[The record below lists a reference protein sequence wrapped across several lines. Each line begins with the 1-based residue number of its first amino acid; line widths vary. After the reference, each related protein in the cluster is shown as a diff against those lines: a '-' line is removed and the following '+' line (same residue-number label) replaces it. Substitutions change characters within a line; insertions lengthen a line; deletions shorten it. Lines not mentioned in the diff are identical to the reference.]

1 MIRRI
6 KIPGGNGRFSI
17 ERVEQ
22 VGVDGHVEKV
32 LSHVVLDG
40 GSVIAQCSSLE
51 EAKGILERHVN
62 EDSPPPPPRDYSS
75 PSFG

>member
-1 MIRRI
+1 MIRRT

-22 VGVDGHVEKV
+22 VGGDGQVEKV
-32 LSHVVLDG
+32 LGHEVLDG
-40 GSVIAQCSSLE
+40 GTVIAECTSLE
-51 EAKGILERHVN
+51 EARGILERHVN
-62 EDSPPPPPRDYSS
+62 EDTPPPSRDYSG